1 MSNWI
6 FLNNCIDKHLN
17 YLSVFGQKVILK
29 CALKFLT
36 HEMDHGLA

>member
-17 YLSVFGQKVILK
+17 YLSVFGQKVII
-29 CALKFLT
+29 
-36 HEMDHGLA
+36 EMCFKIFDT